1 MYVDRTIFSQ
11 QRSALLARLQD
22 MPFLRHVEGEMWLP
36 GPPFSSQVPGGVRRL
51 AVLLSKLTSLQII
64 IHCIPVDALIPELS
78 TPSLQ
83 EFYVSL
89 HHRSR
94 TFHNPH
100 LSDFA
105 RGTGIIS
112 YTAPSNHVVSP
123 GPLARREGE
132 TVGPPPE
139 TSSPCGTPFR
149 NPCDI
154 CVTGPCIWVLM
165 MSPSAAFPQ
174 GTVAIVQLYAKMVSA
189 SLVPGDR
196 VWFGHRFYS
205 TGDLLG
211 RRRILV
217 IELQLPFLVTFR
229 ARYTGLRRLVES
241 QADCAGRF
249 TFTMSTDCES

>member
-1 MYVDRTIFSQ
+1 
-11 QRSALLARLQD
+11 
-22 MPFLRHVEGEMWLP
+22 MPFLRHVEGEMWLL
-36 GPPFSSQVPGGVRRL
+36 GPPFSSRVPGGVRRL
-51 AVLLSKLTSLQII
+51 AVLLSKLTSLHII

-123 GPLARREGE
+123 GPLTRREGE
-132 TVGPPPE
+132 TVGPPPGN
-139 TSSPCGTPFR
+139 SSPCGTRFR
-149 NPCDI
+149 NPCD
-154 CVTGPCIWVLM
+154 IWVLM
-165 MSPSAAFPQ
+165 MSPSSFPQ

-211 RRRILV
+211 RQRILV
-217 IELQLPFLVTFR
+217 IELQLPFLVDF
-229 ARYTGLRRLVES
+229 LI
-241 QADCAGRF
+241 
-249 TFTMSTDCES
+249 